1 MKVQIVTIA
10 AAVALSTSAALA
22 QPYPDPLLTMPVTA
36 ESIAKAKQI
45 EAYALGVSAYLW
57 GYPLVR
63 MERVMR
69 EYTDVKG
76 PQPGTSYRAPLN
88 RIGWATELA
97 TPSAKDMPAAN
108 NDTFYMSAVLMLTEP
123 YVLSVPDTNDRYYV
137 VNVFTTY
144 HEDEQDIGRRVTG
157 TKAGKFA
164 IVPPGWDG
172 TLPAGMQRIDVSTAW
187 LVPKR

>member
-1 MKVQIVTIA
+1 MPAGVKLKEPHMNAQIAIVA
-10 AAVALSTSAALA
+10 AAVVLSTNVVLA
-22 QPYPDPLLTMPVTA
+22 QSYPDPLLTMPVTA

-45 EAYALGVSAYLW
+45 EAHALGVSAYLW

-108 NDTFYMSAVLMLTEP
+108 NDTFYMSAVVKLTEP
-123 YVLSVPDTNDRYYV
+123 
-137 VNVFTTY
+137 
-144 HEDEQDIGRRVTG
+144 
-157 TKAGKFA
+157 
-164 IVPPGWDG
+164 
-172 TLPAGMQRIDVSTAW
+172 
-187 LVPKR
+187 